1 MKMKKVFASV
11 LTAVLSLTVLSG
23 CGGDHSAGS
32 ADGAVSGEGS
42 YKIGISQFAEHPSLD
57 NCRKGFLAGLK
68 EEGIAEGKNLEV
80 LYDKAQ
86 SDTSVPT
93 TIASSYI
100 SQNVDLTCAI
110 ATPSAAAA
118 YNAAKRHRH
127 SGGLHRHFR
136 SCGSRT
142 RHRRRKKCRKYHR
155 FLG

>member
-68 EEGIAEGKNLEV
+68 EEGIAEGKIWKYCMTMRSPIPLCLLPSPAV
-80 LYDKAQ
+80 
-86 SDTSVPT
+86 
-93 TIASSYI
+93 I
-100 SQNVDLTCAI
+100 SPKTW
-110 ATPSAAAA
+110 T
-118 YNAAKRHRH
+118 
-127 SGGLHRHFR
+127 
-136 SCGSRT
+136 
-142 RHRRRKKCRKYHR
+142 
-155 FLG
+155 

>member
-80 LYDKAQ
+80 LYDNAQ

-100 SQNVDLTCAI
+100 SQNVDLI
-110 ATPSAAAA
+110 
-118 YNAAKRHRH
+118 
-127 SGGLHRHFR
+127 
-136 SCGSRT
+136 
-142 RHRRRKKCRKYHR
+142 
-155 FLG
+155 